1 MFGKMML
8 HTHAHTHVMEAVMC
22 VCVWGGEGEGETCL
36 VTLLELTWSSSRYI
50 CTGALASNRI
60 LVASSYC
67 YGIFIASQNCKRFL
81 QVAHRNFPISVNY
94 GQSGGG
100 SCCCCC
106 CCCSCFEFRVGFAV
120 RTLRLCNCL
129 MPMRA
134 SEFQYHILVH
144 LPKPKPRNVHKA
156 QNGRGRE
163 SYRGRE
169 SKKEMRT
176 RR

>member
-1 MFGKMML
+1 M
-8 HTHAHTHVMEAVMC
+8 
-22 VCVWGGEGEGETCL
+22 
-36 VTLLELTWSSSRYI
+36 TLLDLTSSSSRYI

-94 GQSGGG
+94 GQSGG
-100 SCCCCC
+100 SCCC
-106 CCCSCFEFRVGFAV
+106 CCCSCSEFRVGFAV

-156 QNGRGRE
+156 QNGRGR
-163 SYRGRE
+163 GRDKGR
-169 SKKEMRT
+169 KKCVQDDKHVFYCALAST
-176 RR
+176 CASL